1 MEPVVVAGASPP
13 PIAAAAAVAPR
24 KRDVLLLVD
33 GEFFRF
39 ENPTIFIL
47 WPEIANV
54 TMETMD

>member
-1 MEPVVVAGASPP
+1 MEPVFVAGASPP

-39 ENPTIFIL
+39 ENPTIFI
-47 WPEIANV
+47 
-54 TMETMD
+54 